1 MFLKVESGIRSGIC
15 QSIHRYTK
23 ANNKYMKNYNKN
35 IPSSYLMYLEA
46 NNLYGWAMCKKL
58 PVSNFRW
65 SDDLKKYTEDFIN
78 YDENSNQ
85 GCILEVD
92 IEYPKTL
99 WGHHKYLPFLPERR
113 TLGNVEKLITSID
126 GKENYVIHISALKQA
141 LNHRLIFKKVHRVTE
156 FKQEAW
162 LKPYKDMNTKL
173 KTEPKNDFKKDFFKL
188 MNNSVFGKTMENVRN
203 HRY

>member
-1 MFLKVESGIRSGIC
+1 
-15 QSIHRYTK
+15 
-23 ANNKYMKNYNKN
+23 MKNYNKN
-35 IPSSYLMYLEA
+35 IPSSYLMYLDA

-99 WGHHKYLPFLPERR
+99 WGHHKYLPFYQ
-113 TLGNVEKLITSID
+113 
-126 GKENYVIHISALKQA
+126 KE
-141 LNHRLIFKKVHRVTE
+141 
-156 FKQEAW
+156 
-162 LKPYKDMNTKL
+162 
-173 KTEPKNDFKKDFFKL
+173 
-188 MNNSVFGKTMENVRN
+188 EN
-203 HRY
+203 